1 MRLSKGDITFTAIAL
16 LVALLLSTLLYL
28 DLNRTLDA
36 GDRQPIGKIVFKERV
51 AQRRLDR
58 EPIWENL
65 RTETPVYNRD
75 TIRTENLSEAEIV
88 LNDGSRIALEENTL
102 IVLNFADN
110 EALLDFSYGGIRA
123 ASGDGADLKVR
134 SGDTEV
140 NLANAEAR
148 LSSDSPDSLQL
159 EVKKGKAG
167 LERGGQ
173 SNEISENEVASLD
186 GSEIKTRP
194 VSATLLEP
202 ADGERRIIEADKSRV
217 LFRWTTAK
225 PAKFELSRTRDFRA
239 IVMSQPATGS
249 VDLPLSSGVYFWRV
263 VPAGEQATPPRSLSL
278 LQKRGVVLHS
288 PQNGRTLPVRGAEAS
303 VQFSWSQLDLASSYQ
318 IIVSRDAAGSDIVR
332 QESAHTTL
340 LTMPLPPGNYFW
352 RVKPV
357 SSVAEAVSASAVNS
371 FEVKRLEKMPPPVP
385 VAPAG
390 ATFLQRVVA
399 EKGMVFAYKST
410 IQGERYTVQVSSD
423 AKFGQPIVS
432 ESTTTG
438 SLLLKRNLPEGT
450 YYWRVL
456 TEEGDPSGVLNFSI
470 RSKTEVT
477 SIFPVADRSVVLERD
492 EAVAVRWQGSAGIPG
507 GYRLIVSKAADLKN
521 PVIDQPSASE
531 GSQVKLDPG
540 LYYWKVIQT
549 GSSGEALG
557 ESRIER
563 FTVAVRPAKV
573 MPVYPLTQTPVDM
586 TQQENILFRW
596 QPVAGATAYR
606 FRLYR
611 EPGRK
616 QVFEQLTPVN
626 QLMFNRL
633 DLLDTGLF
641 SWSVTARTKG
651 TDAESEETVVPFR
664 ISLDQGQKPEFISP
678 DTIFVK

>member
-36 GDRQPIGKIVFKERV
+36 GDRQPVGKIVFKERV

-58 EPIWENL
+58 EPVWENL

-102 IVLNFADN
+102 IVLNFAEN

-148 LSSDSPDSLQL
+148 LSSDSPDTLQL

-186 GSEIKTRP
+186 GSEIRTRP
-194 VSATLLEP
+194 VSATLVEP
-202 ADGERRIIEADKSRV
+202 ADGERRIIETDKSRV

-249 VDLPLSSGVYFWRV
+249 VDLPLSPGIYFWRV
-263 VPAGEQATPPRSLSL
+263 VPAGEQATPPHSLSL

-288 PQNGRTLPVRGAEAS
+288 PQNGSTLPVRGAEAS

-318 IIVSRDAAGSDIVR
+318 IIISRDAGGSDIVR

-340 LTMPLPPGNYFW
+340 LTMPLPPGHYFW
-352 RVKPV
+352 SVKPV
-357 SSVAEAVSASAVNS
+357 SAMAEAVSASAVNS

-390 ATFLQRVVA
+390 ATFLQRAVA
-399 EKGMVFAYKST
+399 EKGIVFAYKSI
-410 IQGERYTVQVSSD
+410 IQGGRYTVQISSD
-423 AKFGQPIVS
+423 PEFGQPIVS

-438 SLLLKRNLPEGT
+438 SLLLKRSLPEGT

-456 TEEGDPSGVLNFSI
+456 TEEGDPSGVLNFAI

-521 PVIDQPSASE
+521 PIIDQPSASE

-549 GSSGEALG
+549 GLSGEALG

-573 MPVYPLTQTPVDM
+573 MPVYPLAQTPVDM

-596 QPVAGATAYR
+596 RPVAGATAYR

-616 QVFEQLTPVN
+616 QVFEQLTPGN
-626 QLMFNRL
+626 QLLFNRL

-641 SWSVTARTKG
+641 SWSVTARTKE
-651 TDAESEETVVPFR
+651 TDAESEETIVPFR
-664 ISLDQGQKPEFISP
+664 IILDQGQKPEFISP